1 MDVRVYQGL
10 SLEEY
15 ADIIRRGIAQH
26 KVVLILASCS
36 VDYEGRGASTL
47 SEGERIIVVKN
58 DWAFLVHRPSGYS
71 PVNWQPQSSII
82 EVDVQGGLLIIK
94 AVRSRPHEVV
104 TVRISNVGLVVV
116 SSLTD
121 TAEFVEYMSEH
132 DIRDLLAQ
140 HPDLLEE
147 GLAVTNI
154 EKPVEPGFVDLYGV
168 DKNGRIVV
176 VELKRVTATR
186 EAVNQLHRYV
196 QAVRKSLGRS
206 VRGVLAAPNITRSAL
221 ELVGRLGLE
230 YKQLNL
236 KKLRSILDRERE
248 KKEVLKSGV
257 SLLEFI
263 GRRKR

>member
-15 ADIIRRGIAQH
+15 ADIIQRGIAQH

-47 SEGERIIVVKN
+47 GEGERIIVIKD
-58 DWAFLVHRPSGYS
+58 DWAFLVHRPNGYS
-71 PVNWQPQSSII
+71 PVNWQPQSSVI
-82 EVDVQGGLLIIK
+82 EVGIQGGLLVIK
-94 AVRSRPHEVV
+94 AVRTRPHEIV
-104 TVRISNVGLVVV
+104 TVRISDIGLVVI

-121 TAEFVEYMSEH
+121 TAEFVEYMSEN
-132 DIRDLLAQ
+132 DIRDLLAR
-140 HPDLLEE
+140 HPKLLEE
-147 GLAVTNI
+147 GLTITNI

-168 DKNGRIVV
+168 DRNGRIVV

-186 EAVNQLHRYV
+186 DAVNQLYRYV
-196 QAVRKSLGRS
+196 QAVKKSLGRD
-206 VRGVLAAPNITRSAL
+206 VRGILAAPNITRSAL
-221 ELVGRLGLE
+221 ELVERLGLE

-236 KKLRSILDRERE
+236 KKLRSILDRERGKE
-248 KKEVLKSGV
+248 KALKSGV

-263 GRRKR
+263 GKGKH

>member
-15 ADIIRRGIAQH
+15 ANIIRNAIAQH

-47 SEGERIIVVKN
+47 GEGERIIIVKN

-82 EVDVQGGLLIIK
+82 EVSVQGGLLVIK
-94 AVRSRPHEVV
+94 AVRARPHEVV
-104 TVRISNVGLVVV
+104 TVRISDVALVIV
-116 SSLTD
+116 SSPSD
-121 TAEFVEYMSEH
+121 VAEFVEYMSEH
-132 DIRDLLAQ
+132 DIRDLLAR
-140 HPDLLEE
+140 HPEIIED
-147 GLAVTNI
+147 GLTITSI

-168 DKNGRIVV
+168 DKDGKIVV
-176 VELKRVTATR
+176 IELKRVTATKD
-186 EAVNQLHRYV
+186 AVNQLYRYV
-196 QAVRKSLGRS
+196 QAVKKSLGKE
-206 VRGVLAAPNITRSAL
+206 VRGILAAPNITKSAL
-221 ELVGRLGLE
+221 ELLERLGLE

-236 KKLRSILDRERE
+236 KRLRGILDREKE
-248 KKEVLKSGV
+248 KTTRSGV

-263 GRRKR
+263 SKGKR